1 MWKTADKFLN
11 LISLLVSVLG
21 FQFRSIGTQFK
32 LNINI
37 DFLILQIF
45 LSFCTVLNWK
55 SYREEK
61 RRSLLRAFLQ
71 KSFIVFPP
79 PTSPYLFFPCVCV
92 SSPACPFLLL
102 LLSFFL
108 SFLNFLYFFNTS
120 RGVRGVCLR
129 NAACISYLSLY
140 LSILSTYL
148 SANLSTFDRVET
160 LYAPYAQCNNNNYNN
175 NYIYIYT
182 TYILTVTVV

>member
-79 PTSPYLFFPCVCV
+79 PTSPYLFFDSFHVYVC
-92 SSPACPFLLL
+92 LLQRVL
-102 LLSFFL
+102 SFYYFFLSFFL
-108 SFLNFLYFFNTS
+108 SLIFFTFPIRLEAS
-120 RGVRGVCLR
+120 E
-129 NAACISYLSLY
+129 A
-140 LSILSTYL
+140 
-148 SANLSTFDRVET
+148 SA
-160 LYAPYAQCNNNNYNN
+160 
-175 NYIYIYT
+175 
-182 TYILTVTVV
+182 